1 MGRKNFVRE
10 NSKNSTQA
18 RKGMDS
24 LMDVHIN
31 ALEKNSEEIIELL
44 DLISKKGGKLSEKDK
59 KTLKTIKR
67 ELNDLNIELDKM
79 GD

>member
-1 MGRKNFVRE
+1 M
-10 NSKNSTQA
+10 QA

>member
-1 MGRKNFVRE
+1 MRKNNE
-10 NSKNSTQA
+10 KSLQA
-18 RKGMDS
+18 RNSMGS

-31 ALEKNSEEIIELL
+31 ALEKNSEEIVEILN
-44 DLISKKGGKLSEKDK
+44 LISKKEEKLSASDK

-67 ELNDLNIELDKM
+67 ELKELNIELDKM